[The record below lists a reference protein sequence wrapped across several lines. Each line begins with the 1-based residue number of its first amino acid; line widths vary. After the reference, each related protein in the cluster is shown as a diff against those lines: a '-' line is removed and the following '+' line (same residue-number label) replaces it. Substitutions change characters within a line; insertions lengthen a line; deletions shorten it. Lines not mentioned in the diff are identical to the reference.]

1 MRKFNLLVRS
11 LKKKSIFISVYII
24 GVTHSNYLAAILLS
38 NHLLQRLRNQIKVYS
53 LSKKKKEKCL
63 FRKNIIVYFILTRYE
78 NLSIIR
84 NLEELIWKILTLVNE
99 KEKETEE
106 NWLERL
112 ACLIEIH
119 PSINW
124 INVFPSNKFTYA
136 QTNRSFDT
144 ESSNRMAP

>member
-1 MRKFNLLVRS
+1 M
-11 LKKKSIFISVYII
+11 
-24 GVTHSNYLAAILLS
+24 
-38 NHLLQRLRNQIKVYS
+38 
-53 LSKKKKEKCL
+53 
-63 FRKNIIVYFILTRYE
+63 VYFILTRYE

>member
-1 MRKFNLLVRS
+1 M
-11 LKKKSIFISVYII
+11 
-24 GVTHSNYLAAILLS
+24 
-38 NHLLQRLRNQIKVYS
+38 
-53 LSKKKKEKCL
+53 
-63 FRKNIIVYFILTRYE
+63 VYFILTRYE

-84 NLEELIWKILTLVNE
+84 NLKELIWKILTLVNE

-112 ACLIEIH
+112 AYLIEIH

-136 QTNRSFDT
+136 QTN
-144 ESSNRMAP
+144 